1 MWNRPDTGVA
11 FSPEELARR
20 TEWNFQL
27 TGLVL
32 VQQRVEKQAQNLDPK
47 TINPDQAAGIVDQ
60 IKGLIDLVNT
70 TLASAP
76 TIPDKWLDRD
86 KGMKR
91 YMQELERRAEAM
103 LAVNAAGAA
112 GSGQAS
118 EPNQ

>member
-20 TEWNFQL
+20 TEWKFQL

-32 VQQRVEKQAQNLDPK
+32 VQQRVEKQVQNLDPK

-76 TIPDKWLDRD
+76 TISDKWLDRD

-91 YMQELERRAEAM
+91 YMQELERRAEAL
-103 LAVNAAGAA
+103 LAADAA
-112 GSGQAS
+112 GSGQAP